1 MENLDEG
8 FLEKAFIETE
18 YLCEMY
24 IFFFKNGDFNQI
36 KISEKLKEL
45 ISPLK
50 TENEELLKKVDELNL
65 TFEHISIDLANKNLE
80 ISTQINLNQELKQN

>member
-1 MENLDEG
+1 MISR
-8 FLEKAFIETE
+8 K
-18 YLCEMY
+18 
-24 IFFFKNGDFNQI
+24 I

-80 ISTQINLNQELKQN
+80 ISTQINLNQELKQNK

>member
-1 MENLDEG
+1 M
-8 FLEKAFIETE
+8 
-18 YLCEMY
+18 
-24 IFFFKNGDFNQI
+24 
-36 KISEKLKEL
+36 KEL

-65 TFEHISIDLANKNLE
+65 TFEHISIDLENKNLE